1 MWRVEL
7 FRLNYDR
14 AETEAIR
21 EVLESQWI
29 TMGQKTMDFESAF
42 ARFLGYGAQCCAVAN
57 CTAALHMALLA
68 LGVAAGDEVIVP
80 ALTFVADINVVRM
93 VNARPVL
100 ADCASDTNWNMSPAD
115 LERKIGKKTKAVIVV
130 HYAGYAADMDAIL
143 DICRRKRIELIEDCA
158 HAPGAD
164 YRGKPLGT
172 FGTISCWSFF
182 SNKNISV
189 GEGGMFAT
197 ADEKLDRRARLLR
210 SHGMSHDTLDRF
222 LGRATSY
229 DVEIPGLNYRI
240 DEIRA
245 AVGLVQLA
253 KLAEANKQ
261 RELMVREYYKRL
273 ADASSVVLPFW
284 DFNLGNSAYHI
295 MPILLKQGVDRAKV
309 IAHMKANGI
318 QTSIHYPSFRKFS
331 AFRDVELGATPI
343 ADYISEHELTL
354 PLYPT
359 MSKADLVL
367 TCDALEAAIRS

>member
-1 MWRVEL
+1 MWKVQL

-14 AETEAIR
+14 GETEAIR

-29 TMGQKTMDFESAF
+29 TMGQKTMDFELAF
-42 ARFLGYGAQCCAVAN
+42 ARFLGYGARCCAVAN

-68 LGVAAGDEVIVP
+68 LGVGAGDEVIVP

-100 ADCASDTNWNMSPAD
+100 ADCSSDTNWNISPD
-115 LERKIGKKTKAVIVV
+115 DIERKIGKNTRAVIVV

-158 HAPGAD
+158 HAPGGD
-164 YRGKPLGT
+164 YKGKPLGT

-197 ADEKLDRRARLLR
+197 ADEKLERRARLLR
-210 SHGMSHDTLDRF
+210 SHGMSHATLDRF
-222 LGRATSY
+222 LGRAISY

-245 AVGLVQLA
+245 AVGLVQLV

-261 RELMVREYYKRL
+261 RELLVKEYHTRL
-273 ADASSVVLPFW
+273 EGAAGVILPFR
-284 DFNLGNSAYHI
+284 DFDLGSPAYHI
-295 MPILLKQGVDRAKV
+295 MPVLLEQLVDRSKV

-318 QTSIHYPSFRKFS
+318 QTSIHYPSFRQFT
-331 AFRDVELGATPI
+331 AFRDADLGATPI

-359 MSKADLVL
+359 MSQVDLVL
-367 TCDALEAAIRS
+367 TCEALEAAIQS